1 MYLVPSLNISFDRNE
16 KIAKEDDSI
25 NLISQLIISEV
36 IRQNKEKGLTA
47 DKVADNAHASQ
58 LIAVESKSAHDTIF
72 GGLKCRVKVDGL
84 ERRDLNGRQGTLR
97 HWDSKKKKF
106 CVGLDTK
113 KALDCDEFFFLP
125 ENVQAVGSSPR
136 SGKDTTQ
143 QSYHVDMKNVLNQDD
158 EGEGD
163 VMCCRFTID
172 KSILGNINIIGAK
185 SISDGL
191 KSFSLAQDNHEKR
204 VRLQMEKERKEEEY
218 YRKQEEEG
226 RKRRR
231 EKERAAREA
240 KEREREKRRQ
250 KNDEERKWNS
260 IQNKLMEKMREEFDR
275 LEERQRQQWKRQ
287 KFKEEIFERFVGS
300 GYIDEEEFNEY
311 LEENDYDNAMDED
324 PNGFINKMYQWFES
338 KTGQKFQD
346 Q

>member
-1 MYLVPSLNISFDRNE
+1 
-16 KIAKEDDSI
+16 
-25 NLISQLIISEV
+25 
-36 IRQNKEKGLTA
+36 
-47 DKVADNAHASQ
+47 
-58 LIAVESKSAHDTIF
+58 
-72 GGLKCRVKVDGL
+72 
-84 ERRDLNGRQGTLR
+84 
-97 HWDSKKKKF
+97 
-106 CVGLDTK
+106 
-113 KALDCDEFFFLP
+113 
-125 ENVQAVGSSPR
+125 
-136 SGKDTTQ
+136 
-143 QSYHVDMKNVLNQDD
+143 MKNVLNQDD
-158 EGEGD
+158 EGEGG
-163 VMCCRFTID
+163 VVCCQFTID
-172 KSILGNINIIGAK
+172 KFILGNILGAK

-191 KSFSLAQDNHEKR
+191 ESFSLAQDIREKQ
-204 VRLQMEKERKEEEY
+204 VRLQMEKDRKEEEY

-231 EKERAAREA
+231 EKARAAREA

-275 LEERQRQQWKRQ
+275 LEERQRQQWEREKQ
-287 KFKEEIFERFVGS
+287 KFKEHIFERFVGA

-324 PNGFINKMYQWFES
+324 PNSFINKMYQWFES